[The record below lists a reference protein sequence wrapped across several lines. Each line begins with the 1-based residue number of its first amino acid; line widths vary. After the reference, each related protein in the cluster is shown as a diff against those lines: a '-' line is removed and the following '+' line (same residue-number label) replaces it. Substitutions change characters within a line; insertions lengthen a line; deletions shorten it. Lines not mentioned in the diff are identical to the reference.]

1 MIDVSAFIP
10 YFNAHDTVK
19 AAIDSLRSSTVP
31 PKEIIVVDDGSEKNS
46 RYLLEQII
54 DDYSSPSIRLISHR
68 MNRGGGSARN
78 TACEAATFNWLFCL
92 DADNLVSSS
101 LIESLSDSAQ
111 EITQS
116 NVAITP
122 QHLVY
127 FKSETGKVSH
137 SWDYGLGRI
146 TRPRILNSPLN
157 PNSSGNYLFD
167 RESFEQAGGYPTR
180 LGSLDTFG
188 FGLRQVLSGTLMQVA
203 PGSHYFH
210 RLSAGSYWMRES
222 HDATLV
228 RAIRAKS
235 LLLESAGGLTP
246 REISRLFRSRNQ
258 AKWFSKLGKGRQRK
272 FGATVLSGAELASAT
287 LAKWQDELSALL
299 RVE

>member
-10 YFNAHDTVK
+10 YFNAHETVK

-54 DDYSSPSIRLISHR
+54 DGYSSPSIRLISHR

-101 LIESLSDSAQ
+101 LIESLSNSAQ
-111 EITQS
+111 ESTQS

-127 FKSETGKVSH
+127 FNSETGRVSH
-137 SWDYGLGRI
+137 SWDFGVGPI
-146 TRPRILNSPLN
+146 TRSMILNSPSN

-167 RESFEQAGGYPTR
+167 RKSFEEAGGYPTR
-180 LGSLDTFG
+180 LGSLDAFG
-188 FGLRQVLSGTLMQVA
+188 FGFRQVLSGTLMRVA

-210 RLSAGSYWMRES
+210 RLSADSYWMRES
-222 HDATLV
+222 RDASLA
-228 RAIRAKS
+228 RAMRAKS
-235 LLLESAGGLTP
+235 LLLESAGILTP
-246 REISRLFRSRNQ
+246 SEIAKLFRSRNQ
-258 AKWFSKLGKGRQRK
+258 AKWFLKLGAGRQRK
-272 FGATVLSGAELASAT
+272 FGAKVVSGPELESST
-287 LAKWQDELSALL
+287 LTKWQSGLSELLGG
-299 RVE
+299 E